1 MGVGGPSPQEPSDQV
16 MRREGPVP
24 DLVLLTLNINSWFP
38 FRDRWS
44 AEGAPPELQS
54 ATVLLLQEHKLTTTA
69 LCDDAVE
76 WCGRRGWNAV
86 FRPAAVLPSGKASG
100 GVAILLAQRA
110 DIGVTDPLLKA

>member
-16 MRREGPVP
+16 MRRKGPVP
-24 DLVLLTLNINSWFP
+24 DLVLLTLTLNSWFLP
-38 FRDRWS
+38 FKDRWS

-54 ATVLLLQEHKLTTTA
+54 ARVLLLQEHKLTTTA

-76 WCGRRGWNAV
+76 WCARRGWNAV

-100 GVAILLAQRA
+100 GVAIL
-110 DIGVTDPLLKA
+110 